1 MEFIDNI
8 YFIYREKYFDKYYI
22 LWAFFRARKH
32 MDSNPQ
38 NIYSLEM
45 RFFNVLNH
53 IYKWISCHNVGI
65 HLA

>member
-1 MEFIDNI
+1 MKFIDNI
-8 YFIYREKYFDKYYI
+8 YFIYREKHFDKYYI

-53 IYKWISCHNVGI
+53 I
-65 HLA
+65 